1 MFTKCG
7 INFNFM
13 QLSSNVF
20 NYKCPV
26 CLWQDYMHI
35 NRILSLQV
43 LRITLLHFLILVF
56 GKTLQGKHAR
66 WTFPVWQESWVKN
79 VKDVKC
85 NLQVL
90 EINSANTMH
99 SATLKIYILEWAI
112 CTFIDNEYMYRTIYE
127 KTIHSYF
134 RVYTVFENLQYD
146 LVLISR

>member
-7 INFNFM
+7 ISFNFM
-13 QLSSNVF
+13 QLSSNGF
-20 NYKCPV
+20 DYKCPV

-43 LRITLLHFLILVF
+43 LRITLLYFLILVF

-99 SATLKIYILEWAI
+99 FATLKINILEWAI
-112 CTFIDNEYMYRTIYE
+112 CTLSMSICIESYMNEPFIPILEFTL
-127 KTIHSYF
+127 KTYSI
-134 RVYTVFENLQYD
+134 
-146 LVLISR
+146 I